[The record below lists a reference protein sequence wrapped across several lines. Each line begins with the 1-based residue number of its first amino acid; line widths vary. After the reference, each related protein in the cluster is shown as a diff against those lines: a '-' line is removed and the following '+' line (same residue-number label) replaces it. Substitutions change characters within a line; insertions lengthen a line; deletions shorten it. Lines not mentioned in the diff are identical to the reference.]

1 MFHRIRYLGYGAGYW
16 LRTAALGQQIPFIAG
31 MVINDRCNL
40 RCLQCRVA
48 SQTGTDFS
56 WAQVLHG
63 LKTLREMGI
72 RSVFFEGGEPFLWRD
87 GARRLDD
94 VICAARQMGYLAT
107 SVYTNGTLPL
117 ETCADSVFVSL
128 DGTREVNNALR
139 GSVYDK
145 VMRHIRR
152 STHPNLLINYT
163 INARNESVI
172 AQFLEEV
179 AAEPHLHGVFF
190 YFHTPYYGRDEL
202 FLDLR
207 QRRAVVQHLLDLKAQ
222 GLPVLNSVSALKA
235 AASDR
240 WPRPSSHCYVFAGGD
255 LFRCCRAIG
264 RDEVC
269 RECGYLGYTEITQIL
284 RLRPSAILAAMQ
296 YIPGRRQKH

>member
-1 MFHRIRYLGYGAGYW
+1 MLHRIHYLGYGAGYW
-16 LRTAALGQQIPFIAG
+16 LRRTVLRQQIPFIAG

-48 SQTGTDFS
+48 SQAGSDLA
-56 WAQVLHG
+56 WEEVQRG
-63 LKTLREMGI
+63 LQMFRAMGI

-87 GARRLDD
+87 GTRRLDD
-94 VICAARQMGYLAT
+94 VIHAARQMGYLAT
-107 SVYTNGTLPL
+107 SIYTNGTLPL

-145 VMRHIRR
+145 VMRNIRR

-163 INARNESVI
+163 INARNEKAL

-190 YFHTPYYGRDEL
+190 YFHTPYYGKDEL
-202 FLDLR
+202 FLDLG
-207 QRRAVVQHLLDLKAQ
+207 QRRAIVQRLLDLKER
-222 GLPVLNSVSALKA
+222 GLPVLNSVAALKA
-235 AASDR
+235 AASGR
-240 WPRPSSHCYVFAGGD
+240 WPRPSSLCYVFAGGA
-255 LFRCCRAIG
+255 LHRCCRAIG
-264 RDEVC
+264 HDEVC

-296 YIPGRRQKH
+296 YIPARRLQH